1 MCKHAHYKRAH
12 FPNSCPCPMELQS
25 GFFHDM
31 VKACAQ
37 AVQRLWI
44 LVLVVKIPLEFVSI
58 YPRTTWKYSTGLK
71 TPSPVL
77 FSSPSSSSSE
87 ALIQIAPT
95 TFNFGLFLMCQFKS
109 LSQAALG
116 QCSGIGAS
124 AWEQKWCKVLLWQQH
139 HGDNFAHLGR
149 CGVGWFMPQKA
160 CWHFGMC
167 EGDTASSLCFV
178 SLITLKTSPAC
189 DMRCKISR

>member
-1 MCKHAHYKRAH
+1 
-12 FPNSCPCPMELQS
+12 MELQS

-37 AVQRLWI
+37 AVQRLCI

-95 TFNFGLFLMCQFKS
+95 TFNFGPFLMCQFES

-116 QCSGIGAS
+116 QCSGAGPNAC
-124 AWEQKWCKVLLWQQH
+124 EQEGCKVLSGQQH
-139 HGDNFAHLGR
+139 RGDDFARLGR

-167 EGDTASSLCFV
+167 EGDAASSLCFI
-178 SLITLKTSPAC
+178 SLITLKALPAC
-189 DMRCKISR
+189 DMCCEISC